1 MGYSIL
7 KLKKRV
13 EILNWKEFSIYTTE
27 ANENF
32 KAHFNISRIRF
43 GISVTLQEEK
53 KKKPGFA
60 ARSFLILLNEYPSK
74 GYSVMYMVNIQMN
87 EKYFK

>member
-1 MGYSIL
+1 MRIL
-7 KLKKRV
+7 KLISTLAGSDSANQLLYRKK
-13 EILNWKEFSIYTTE
+13 K
-27 ANENF
+27 
-32 KAHFNISRIRF
+32 
-43 GISVTLQEEK
+43 K

-87 EKYFK
+87 EK

>member
-1 MGYSIL
+1 MRIL
-7 KLKKRV
+7 KLISTSAGSDSAYQLLYRKK
-13 EILNWKEFSIYTTE
+13 
-27 ANENF
+27 
-32 KAHFNISRIRF
+32 
-43 GISVTLQEEK
+43 K